1 MEKKPTL
8 LAQLLKGGMER
19 LRGIFQKSPSSSRRA
34 PELAELEAQFYRKG
48 EEDAEKL
55 KNRLFSNSIRSGRG

>member
-8 LAQLLKGGMER
+8 LTQLLKGGMER

-34 PELAELEAQFYRKG
+34 PELAELEAQFYRNG